1 MIEYQGPQEGV
12 EETFDEFEERIESNI
27 YEARKA
33 LREGQ
38 KEMQLMDSEMRSL
51 QFRVFNENQTTI
63 NQVQSEIYSLL
74 QNLQKSIQ

>member
-74 QNLQKSIQ
+74 QNLQKSM